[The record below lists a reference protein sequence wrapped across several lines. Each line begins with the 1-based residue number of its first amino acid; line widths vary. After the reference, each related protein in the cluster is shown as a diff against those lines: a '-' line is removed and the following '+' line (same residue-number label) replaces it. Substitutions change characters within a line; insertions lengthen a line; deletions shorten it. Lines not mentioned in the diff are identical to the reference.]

1 MSDLRHTLSLMQ
13 AGRWNEAHDRIQ
25 HDDSML
31 AAWLH
36 GLLHLQEGDLEDA
49 ENWYNRAARHFRS
62 RGSLAQELALF
73 EAALP
78 PLTAHGAD
86 EQGLSAQ
93 EQPAVQVP
101 PASNSSVLSDRGT

>member
-1 MSDLRHTLSLMQ
+1 MSDLRQTLNLMQ

-25 HDDSML
+25 HDDTLL

-62 RGSLAQELALF
+62 RGNLQEELALF

-78 PLTAHGAD
+78 GPAD
-86 EQGLSAQ
+86 Q
-93 EQPAVQVP
+93 EQPAAQAP
-101 PASNSSVLSDRGT
+101 LASNSSVLSDSGT